1 MRILYLFHTSS
12 FYQGSSKS
20 MLNTIEN
27 LKQKEIVP
35 YVLLPR
41 QKDDSLCEQL
51 DLRGIPYSFVPLSW
65 PVYPAFN
72 TLADRVVFLPKL
84 FKTWF
89 NKIFA
94 TLRILRFVKREKID
108 IIHTNVGILSEGFW
122 AAQICK
128 LPHVW
133 HLREFQDLDFKLN
146 TFYSL
151 ASFRKR
157 LRKPN
162 NYPIAI
168 SREIARHFNLGDDS
182 VIYNGILSKNAIRFN
197 PDKEKYIL
205 FVGLLSAGKGVESVI
220 NTFSRFHVK
229 YQDYR
234 LKIVGDT
241 NDNAYKL
248 KLISLVESLEMTKYV
263 DFVGHVSDVSA
274 VMYKATLLVV
284 PSRYEAFGRVTVEA
298 LYNGCFVLGR
308 NTGGTKEILQQT
320 GGGMLFNDD
329 DKLFDQ
335 LVEVFEKGL
344 PYYYSAIKEAQQ
356 KIGILYSTEGNAD
369 QMFERYRSILK
380 GQINQFID

>member
-1 MRILYLFHTSS
+1 
-12 FYQGSSKS
+12 

-27 LKQKEIVP
+27 LREKGIVP

-41 QKDDSLCEQL
+41 QKDDSLCGQL
-51 DLRGIPYSFVPLSW
+51 KLKRIPYRFVPLSW

-72 TLADRVVFLPKL
+72 TLADKILFLPKL
-84 FKTWF
+84 AKTWF
-89 NKIFA
+89 NKAFA
-94 TLRILRFVKREKID
+94 TLCVLRFIKSEKID

-122 AAQICK
+122 AARICK

-157 LRKPN
+157 LRRPN
-162 NYPIAI
+162 NFPIAI
-168 SREIARHFNLGDDS
+168 SREIARHFNLGENS

-220 NTFSRFHVK
+220 NAFSRFHGQ
-229 YQDYR
+229 YPDYTLR
-234 LKIVGDT
+234 IVGDT

-248 KLISLVESLEMTKYV
+248 KLTNLVASLEMTKHV
-263 DFVGHVSDVSA
+263 DFVGHVADVSA
-274 VMYKATLLVV
+274 MMDKATLLVV
-284 PSRYEAFGRVTVEA
+284 PSQYEAFGRVTVEA

-308 NTGGTKEILQQT
+308 NTGGTKEILQET
-320 GGGMLFNDD
+320 GGGL
-329 DKLFDQ
+329 LFDNDQ
-335 LVEVFEKGL
+335 DLLFKIVKVVEDGFAN
-344 PYYYSAIKEAQQ
+344 YSPSVIRAQS
-356 KIGILYSTEGNAD
+356 KVVALFSTESNGEKVAKLYEHILLGNKLSK
-369 QMFERYRSILK
+369 RL
-380 GQINQFID
+380 

>member
-1 MRILYLFHTSS
+1 MRVLYLFHTSS

-27 LKQKEIVP
+27 LREKGIVP

-51 DLRGIPYSFVPLSW
+51 KLKRIPYRFVPLSW

-72 TLADRVVFLPKL
+72 TLADKILFLPKL
-84 FKTWF
+84 AKTWF
-89 NKIFA
+89 NKVFA
-94 TLRILRFVKREKID
+94 TLCVLRFIKSEKID

-122 AAQICK
+122 AARICK

-133 HLREFQDLDFKLN
+133 HLREFQDLDFNLN

-151 ASFRKR
+151 DSFRKR

-162 NYPIAI
+162 NFPIAI
-168 SREIARHFNLGDDS
+168 SREIARHFNLGENS

-220 NTFSRFHVK
+220 NAFSRFHGQ
-229 YQDYR
+229 YPDYTLR
-234 LKIVGDT
+234 IVGDT

-248 KLISLVESLEMTKYV
+248 KLTNLVASLGMTKCV
-263 DFVGHVSDVSA
+263 DFVGHVADVSA
-274 VMYKATLLVV
+274 MMYKATLLVV
-284 PSRYEAFGRVTVEA
+284 PSQYEAFGRVTVEA

-308 NTGGTKEILQQT
+308 NTGGTKEILQET

-329 DKLFDQ
+329 DE
-335 LVEVFEKGL
+335 LVVRLNEVFKEGIS
-344 PYYYSAIKEAQQ
+344 YYYPSVKEAQK
-356 KIGILYSTEGNAD
+356 KIGILYSTEGNAEKI
-369 QMFERYRSILK
+369 FERYCYILK
-380 GQINQFID
+380 GEGNQIC

>member
-1 MRILYLFHTSS
+1 
-12 FYQGSSKS
+12 

-27 LKQKEIVP
+27 LREKGIVP

-51 DLRGIPYSFVPLSW
+51 DLRGISYSFVPLSW

-72 TLADRVVFLPKL
+72 TLAEQVVFLPKL
-84 FKTWF
+84 AKTWF

-94 TLRILRFVKREKID
+94 TLCILWFVKRQKID

-122 AAQICK
+122 ASRICN

-133 HLREFQDLDFKLN
+133 HLREFQDLDFNLN

-151 ASFRKR
+151 DSFRKR

-162 NYPIAI
+162 NFPIAI
-168 SREIARHFNLGDDS
+168 SNEIARHFNLGDDS
-182 VIYNGILSKNAIRFN
+182 VIYNGILSKNAIKFN

-220 NTFSRFHVK
+220 NAFSCFHVQ
-229 YQDYR
+229 YPDYR

-248 KLISLVESLEMTKYV
+248 KLTNLVESLAMTKHV

-274 VMYKATLLVV
+274 IMSNATLLVV

-308 NTGGTKEILQQT
+308 NTGGTKEILQET
-320 GGGMLFNDD
+320 DGGLLFNNDED
-329 DKLFDQ
+329 LLFKLFKV
-335 LVEVFEKGL
+335 LREGL
-344 PYYYSAIKEAQQ
+344 ANYYPSIIRAQS
-356 KIGILYSTEGNAD
+356 KVVDLFSTESNGEKIA
-369 QMFERYRSILK
+369 ELYEHVHLK
-380 GQINQFID
+380 NKTV

>member
-1 MRILYLFHTSS
+1 
-12 FYQGSSKS
+12 

-27 LKQKEIVP
+27 LKRKEIVP

-65 PVYPAFN
+65 PVYPAFS

-89 NKIFA
+89 SKIFA
-94 TLRILRFVKREKID
+94 TLRILWFVKREKID

-162 NYPIAI
+162 NFPIAI

-205 FVGLLSAGKGVESVI
+205 FVGLLSDGKGVESVI
-220 NTFSRFHVK
+220 NAFSRL
-229 YQDYR
+229 YDQYPDYR

-241 NDNAYKL
+241 HDNAYKL
-248 KLISLVESLEMTKYV
+248 KLTDLVESLGMTKHV